1 MRHSIETLSQMERS
15 QSVAGVVLKLI
26 VSATPEGEFQA
37 SETPVTLRRAAT
49 AAAEHAAAPGTAG
62 AHASRRA
69 RVAAETPRLS
79 AWVRLAPGVPGA
91 ACCSALAMASVHSA
105 FGFGVMP

>member
-1 MRHSIETLSQMERS
+1 MR
-15 QSVAGVVLKLI
+15 LI

-37 SETPVTLRRAAT
+37 SETPVALRRAAT

-105 FGFGVMP
+105 FGVIFCLWARCCWSL